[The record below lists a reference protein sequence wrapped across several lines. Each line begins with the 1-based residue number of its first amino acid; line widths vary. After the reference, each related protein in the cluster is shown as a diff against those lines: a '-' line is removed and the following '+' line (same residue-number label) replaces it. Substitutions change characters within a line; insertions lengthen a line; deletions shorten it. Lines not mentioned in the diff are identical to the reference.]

1 MGRTQAIG
9 DAAETLAARYLQQ
22 QGLAIRERNYRT
34 RLGELD
40 LICEDGETLV
50 FVEVRYRRRN
60 HYGSGLDSVDRR
72 KQDKLVKSAL
82 YYLQCHPRLASRPA
96 RFDVIAVA
104 PGPDGPH
111 IDWIRNAFAAHSG

>member
-1 MGRTQAIG
+1 MGRTRAIG

-22 QGLAIRERNYRT
+22 QGLSIRERNYRT

-40 LICEDGETLV
+40 LICEDGNTLV
-50 FVEVRYRRRN
+50 FVEVRYRRHA
-60 HYGSGLDSVDRR
+60 HYGSGLESVDRR

-82 YYLQCHPRLASRPA
+82 YYLQTHPSLASRPA

-104 PGPDGPH
+104 PGADEPR
-111 IDWIRNAFAAHSG
+111 IDWIRNAFDAPTG